1 MSEMPLALPL
11 SCPSRPGRTV
21 AWMLA
26 LLALAGCGMSYQPG
40 RDGRGR
46 ALPQNAPANSEPQ
59 PAGSLPR

>member
-1 MSEMPLALPL
+1 MPEMTLASP
-11 SCPSRPGRTV
+11 PSRPSRSIRTV

-40 RDGRGR
+40 RDGRSR

>member
-1 MSEMPLALPL
+1 
-11 SCPSRPGRTV
+11 
-21 AWMLA
+21 MLA

-40 RDGRGR
+40 RDGRSR